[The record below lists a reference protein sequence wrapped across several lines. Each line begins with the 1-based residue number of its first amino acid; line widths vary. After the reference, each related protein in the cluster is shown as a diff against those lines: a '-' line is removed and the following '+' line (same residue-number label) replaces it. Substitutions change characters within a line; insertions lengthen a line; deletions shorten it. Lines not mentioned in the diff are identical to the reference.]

1 MTITSLRSPLL
12 ETLTKITKQTP
23 MKEVLLTEGATYTLE
38 DIRVRSNAM
47 ARQLEKSFM
56 TQQYIPVYTTDNIQS
71 IFSMLACWKAG
82 KVYVP
87 LNPQTP
93 APKIRQLMSTLH
105 CESIWTDGLPE
116 EYDMPQVIFSK
127 ERMEHDVNVTGT
139 DVAYILMTSGS
150 TGEPK
155 KVEVTHTNLDW
166 LLRTLEQTIPFGE
179 NDRFLVS
186 TPPAFDVVLHEMLA
200 FLYGQGRVV
209 CFPAYSNIQ
218 KIKELPNF
226 VNRYDVTHIA
236 LSPSACTQILN
247 RENERIKL
255 SSLRKVLLAG
265 EALGVPLVQKLH
277 THFPNVDVYNL
288 YGPTETTV
296 YATCLKIDKGTN
308 DEIPIGKVL
317 DGASI
322 VFRDEQ
328 GQLNDTTGEILIGG
342 NGVSR
347 GYLGNPSLTEE
358 KFLTIDGARY
368 YATGDHGRKDEND
381 IIFYEGRQDDQVQ
394 VNGIRV
400 ELGEINAALHSI
412 HPTDTFETLYLAN
425 RLVVFSDTHAFTVED
440 TQILKEELKK
450 RIPSYMIPSMYVTV
464 PEFKITA
471 NRKLDRRYLESFI
484 ETKELGN
491 LIEKQS
497 NQEIDQLVARISD
510 HYGRPV
516 TPDMNLIH
524 ELHLDS
530 LDQLDLLLLLED
542 HFNVTL
548 VDDFVVMYPTLRQV
562 QTQLSREEEPV
573 KNIIEVDESYWNG
586 IVEDNM
592 LANRARYE
600 QATTELKETF
610 YLQKS
615 YHVDGFRQVLH
626 EVVSIPE
633 RCDRTQLQESIN
645 TLIARH
651 PMLRSFLT
659 VQEDRLQFSVH
670 EETASFRLLSVP
682 RVTEE
687 QRQNWIDRMKQ
698 HYLEDLMAYFVHDVS
713 TNRVE
718 LFINHHIADQAS
730 MNILKQD
737 LSALLQGKTLLPL
750 TIDYWDYI
758 HYIDANRN
766 RAELEIEQVSRAGF
780 SDVTSDVFDVNEG
793 RPVRYLSF
801 QLKRDTPEEYIAYA
815 NYIILGAL
823 AAGQSRQQM
832 SGSTIVDLRSFDG
845 LDIKGVVG
853 DVHTTIPLCLERG
866 ESFETF
872 NEKFD
877 GWYKQFESGINFNH
891 LLYRDYPRVQDM
903 HRTFEHDLD
912 DNLKVSSSF
921 LGAIREQE
929 IPAMLEELKASHA
942 ILQNFSTHKLYA
954 SIFYTGKQLI
964 IVPLSQPILSEEF
977 ITRLGGVIH
986 HENKS
991 K

>member
-1 MTITSLRSPLL
+1 MSITSLRSPLL

-47 ARQLEKSFM
+47 AHQLEKSFT
-56 TQQYIPVYTTDNIQS
+56 TQRYIPVYTTDNVQS

-93 APKIRQLMSTLH
+93 VPKIHQLMSTLH
-105 CESIWTDGLPE
+105 SESIWTDGLPE
-116 EYDMPQVIFSK
+116 EYDIPQIIFSK
-127 ERMEHDVNVTGT
+127 ERMEHDVDVVGT
-139 DVAYILMTSGS
+139 EVAYILMTSGS

-155 KVEVTHTNLDW
+155 KVEVTHANLDW
-166 LLRTLEQTIPFGE
+166 LLRTLEQTIPFAK

-200 FLYGQGRVV
+200 FLYGEGQVV

-226 VNRYDVTHIA
+226 VKRYDITHIA

-247 RENERIKL
+247 RENERVKL
-255 SSLRKVLLAG
+255 ASLRKVLLAG

-296 YATCLKIDKGTN
+296 YATCVKIDDVVN
-308 DEIPIGKVL
+308 EEIPIGKAL
-317 DGASI
+317 AGTSI
-322 VFRDEQ
+322 VFRDKD
-328 GQLNDTTGEILIGG
+328 GQLNNSAGEILIGG

-358 KFLTIDGARY
+358 KFLTIGEARY
-368 YATGDHGRKDEND
+368 YATGDHGRKDENG

-400 ELGEINAALHSI
+400 ELGEINAALHAVR
-412 HPTDTFETLYLAN
+412 PTGTFETLYLAN
-425 RLVVFSDTHAFTVED
+425 RLVVFSDTHSFTSED
-440 TQILKEELKK
+440 AQMLKEELKK

-464 PEFKITA
+464 PEFKMTA

-484 ETKELGN
+484 ETTDIGELVKEESVQN
-491 LIEKQS
+491 M
-497 NQEIDQLVARISD
+497 DQLLVRVSN

-516 TPDMNLIH
+516 TPDMDLIH
-524 ELHLDS
+524 DLHLDS

-542 HFNVTL
+542 HFNMTL
-548 VDDFVVMYPTLRQV
+548 VDDFVVTHPTLRRV
-562 QTQLSREEEPV
+562 QIQLSREEERGT
-573 KNIIEVDESYWNG
+573 NIIEVDEEYWNG
-586 IVEDNM
+586 VVEDNM
-592 LANRARYE
+592 VANRARYE
-600 QATTELKETF
+600 QVTKEQKETF

-633 RCDRTQLQESIN
+633 TYERSQLQAAVDA
-645 TLIARH
+645 LIVRH
-651 PMLRSFLT
+651 PMLRSFLK
-659 VQEDRLQFSVH
+659 VQEDRLQFTVYS
-670 EETASFRLLSVP
+670 EKASFRLLSVP
-682 RVTEE
+682 TVTED
-687 QRQNWIDRMKQ
+687 QRQNWIERMKQ
-698 HYLEDLMAYFVHDVS
+698 QYLEDLMAYFIHDVS
-713 TNRVE
+713 TNRIE
-718 LFINHHIADQAS
+718 LFINHHVADQAS
-730 MNILKQD
+730 MNLLKQD
-737 LSALLQGKTLLPL
+737 LSALLQGKVLCPL
-750 TIDYWDYI
+750 AVDYWDYI
-758 HYIDANRN
+758 DYIDANID
-766 RAELEIEQVSRAGF
+766 RAESEIEQVSHSGF
-780 SDVTSDVFDVNEG
+780 ADVTSDAFDVNEG

-801 QLKRDTPEEYIAYA
+801 LLKRETPEEYIAYA

-832 SGSTIVDLRSFDG
+832 SGSTIVDLRSFNG

-853 DVHTTIPLCLERG
+853 DVHTTIPLCLEQG

-872 NEKFD
+872 NRKFD
-877 GWYKQFESGINFNH
+877 SWYKQFESGINFNH
-891 LLYRDYPRVQDM
+891 LLYRDYPHVQSA
-903 HRTFEHDLD
+903 HRTFEHNLD

-929 IPAMLEELKASHA
+929 IPTMLEELKASHT
-942 ILQNFSTHKLYA
+942 ILQNFSTRKLYA

-964 IVPLSQPILSEEF
+964 IVPLSQPMLSEDF
-977 ITRLGGVIH
+977 ITRLGGEIH
-986 HENKS
+986 HEDEPK
-991 K
+991 

>member
-1 MTITSLRSPLL
+1 MTITSLQSPLL

-47 ARQLEKSFM
+47 ARQLEESFM
-56 TQQYIPVYTTDNIQS
+56 TQRYVPVYTTDNIQS

-105 CESIWTDGLPE
+105 SESIWTDGLPE
-116 EYDMPQVIFSK
+116 EYDIPQVIFTK
-127 ERMEHDVNVTGT
+127 ERMEHDVNVVGT

-166 LLRTLEQTIPFGE
+166 LLRTLEQTIPFGK

-200 FLYGQGRVV
+200 FLYGEGQVV
-209 CFPAYSNIQ
+209 CFPAYSSIQ

-226 VNRYDVTHIA
+226 VHRYDVTHIA

-247 RENERIKL
+247 RENERVKL
-255 SSLRKVLLAG
+255 TSLRKVLLAG

-277 THFPNVDVYNL
+277 THFPSIDVYNL

-296 YATCLKIDKGTN
+296 YATCVKVDVT
-308 DEIPIGKVL
+308 EHEEVPIGKEL
-317 DGASI
+317 DGALI
-322 VFRDEQ
+322 VFRDKN
-328 GQLNDTTGEILIGG
+328 GQLNDTAGEILIGG

-358 KFLTIDGARY
+358 KFLTIEDTRY
-368 YATGDHGRKDEND
+368 YVTGDHGRKND
-381 IIFYEGRQDDQVQ
+381 NGIIFYEGRQDDQVQ

-400 ELGEINAALHSI
+400 ELGEINAALHTVR
-412 HPTDTFETLYLAN
+412 PTGTFETLYLAN
-425 RLVVFSDTHAFTVED
+425 RLVVFSDTHTFTPED
-440 TQILKEELKK
+440 THTLKVELKK
-450 RIPSYMIPSMYVTV
+450 RVPSYMIPSMYVTV
-464 PEFKITA
+464 PEFKMTA
-471 NRKLDRRYLESFI
+471 NRKLDRRYLESFV
-484 ETKELGN
+484 EQNEVKER
-491 LIEKQS
+491 IKEESVKDM
-497 NQEIDQLVARISD
+497 DQLLARVSD
-510 HYGRPV
+510 HYNCPI

-524 ELHLDS
+524 DLHLDS
-530 LDQLDLLLLLED
+530 LNQLDLLLLLED

-548 VDDFVVMYPTLRQV
+548 VDDFVVLNPTLRQV
-562 QTQLSREEEPV
+562 HTQLSREEEKV
-573 KNIIEVDESYWNG
+573 TNTIEVDESYWNG

-592 LANRARYE
+592 LANRARYD
-600 QATTELKETF
+600 QVKKELKETF

-633 RCDRTQLQESIN
+633 MCERNQVQSAVDD
-645 TLIARH
+645 LIVRH

-659 VQEDRLQFSVH
+659 VQDNRLQFSVH
-670 EETASFRLLSVP
+670 EEKASFRLLSVP
-682 RVTEE
+682 KVTED
-687 QRQNWIDRMKQ
+687 QRQHWIERMKQ
-698 HYLEDLMAYFVHDVS
+698 QYLEDLMAYFVHDVS
-713 TNRVE
+713 SNCIE

-737 LSALLQGKTLLPL
+737 LAALLQGKVLLPL
-750 TIDYWDYI
+750 AVDYWNYI
-758 HYIDANRN
+758 DYIDANN
-766 RAELEIEQVSRAGF
+766 YRAEAEVDQVSRAGF
-780 SDVTSDVFDVNEG
+780 ADVTSDLFEVNEG
-793 RPVRYLSF
+793 RPIQYLSF

-815 NYIILGAL
+815 NFIILGAL
-823 AAGQSRQQM
+823 AAGQSRQKM
-832 SGSTIVDLRSFDG
+832 SGSTIVDLRSFDN

-853 DVHTTIPLCLERG
+853 DVHSTIPLCLEHG
-866 ESFETF
+866 EPFEIF
-872 NEKFD
+872 NQKFVN
-877 GWYKQFESGINFNH
+877 WYKQFKTGINFNH
-891 LLYRDYPRVQDM
+891 LLYRDYPHVQDE
-903 HRTFEHDLD
+903 HRTIEHDLD

-929 IPAMLEELKASHA
+929 IPAMLKELKASHT
-942 ILQNFSTHKLYA
+942 ILQNFSTRKLYA
-954 SIFYTGKQLI
+954 SVFYTGKQLI
-964 IVPLSQPILSEEF
+964 IVPLSQPILSEDF
-977 ITRLGGVIH
+977 ITRLGGEIH
-986 HENKS
+986 HEDEPK
-991 K
+991 